1 MAQRVAN
8 VLIAIIALVGFMLS
22 GAAMAAQEKSPA
34 QVLFKNVNVFNGT
47 DNKLYKRQSVLVE
60 GNLIKS
66 ISDKPIKA
74 NAKATVI
81 DGAGRTLMP
90 GLIDMHSHLAT
101 GEGLPEGRDDWDA
114 YAIGAIA
121 GRNLIILLD
130 QGFTTTRGAG
140 GPELGLAKA
149 VNAGRIPGPR
159 YFPSGPWLSQ
169 TSGHADLG
177 YWTDPI
183 GFKDYSE
190 LTETSHVVDG
200 VPEVLRAVRYNLRKG
215 ATQIKI
221 MAGGGVST
229 IFDPL
234 HVVQF
239 TPDEMQAA
247 VQAAKDWGTYVMAH
261 AYHDD
266 SVNRA
271 IDAGVRVIE
280 HGFLMSE
287 KTVKRME
294 KEGVALSLQGFVGI
308 QSFANPEEIT
318 FFTEDQRAK
327 ARRINESGKKMIQW
341 ARKHKLLIVSG
352 GDTFGL
358 QLLNQNIEN
367 VIIETELGF
376 TPYEALL
383 HSTSNAAEVLSWS
396 GELNPYKDGSL
407 GVIESG
413 AYADLLIVDGNPLED
428 LTVLRKRENL
438 RVIMKD
444 GKIYKNTL

>member
-1 MAQRVAN
+1 VAFAQEDESER
-8 VLIAIIALVGFMLS
+8 VLITNVNIFDGVNDGLKPGSVLIENNLIIAVG
-22 GAAMAAQEKSPA
+22 ANIKVPQ
-34 QVLFKNVNVFNGT
+34 GT
-47 DNKLYKRQSVLVE
+47 
-60 GNLIKS
+60 
-66 ISDKPIKA
+66 
-74 NAKATVI
+74 TVI
-81 DGAGRTLMP
+81 DGGGRTLMP

-101 GEGLPEGRDDWDA
+101 GEGLPDGRDEWDA

-121 GRNLIILLD
+121 GRNLVTLLD

-169 TSGHADLG
+169 TAGHGDLG
-177 YWTDPI
+177 YWTDPV

-200 VPEVLRAVRYNLRKG
+200 VPEVLRATRYNLRKG

-229 IFDPL
+229 VFDPL

-239 TPDEMQAA
+239 TPEEMGAA

-261 AYHDD
+261 AYHDE

-287 KTVKRME
+287 PTVRRMK
-294 KEGVALSLQGFVGI
+294 KEGIALSLQGFVGI

-318 FFTEDQRAK
+318 FFNADQRAK
-327 ARRINESGKKMIQW
+327 ARRINEGGKQMIQW

-352 GDTFGL
+352 GDTFGVKM
-358 QLLNQNIEN
+358 LNQNIEN
-367 VIIETELGF
+367 VIIEATFGF

-383 HSTSNAAEVLSWS
+383 HSTSNAAKVLGWS
-396 GELNPYKDGSL
+396 GGLNPYKDGTL
-407 GVIESG
+407 GTIEVG
-413 AYADLLIVDGNPLED
+413 GYADLLVIEGNPLED
-428 LTVLRKRENL
+428 LTVLRDRKNL
-438 RVIMKD
+438 KIIMKD
-444 GKIYKNTL
+444 GRFHKNEL

>member
-1 MAQRVAN
+1 MRKLLYILLATCLICDTAFAQEDEPER
-8 VLIAIIALVGFMLS
+8 VLIT
-22 GAAMAAQEKSPA
+22 
-34 QVLFKNVNVFNGT
+34 NVNIFDGVNDG
-47 DNKLYKRQSVLVE
+47 LIPGSVLIE
-60 GNLIKS
+60 NNLITEVGTN
-66 ISDKPIKA
+66 IEVPQGTI
-74 NAKATVI
+74 VI
-81 DGAGRTLMP
+81 NGGGRTLMP

-101 GEGLPEGRDDWDA
+101 GEGLPDGRDDWDA

-121 GRNLIILLD
+121 GRNLVTLLD

-169 TSGHADLG
+169 TAGHGDLG

-200 VPEVLRAVRYNLRKG
+200 VPEVLRATRYNLRKG

-229 IFDPL
+229 VFDPL

-239 TPDEMQAA
+239 TPEEMGAA

-261 AYHDD
+261 AYHDE

-287 KTVKRME
+287 PTVRRMK
-294 KEGVALSLQGFVGI
+294 KEGIALSLQGFVGI

-318 FFTEDQRAK
+318 FFNADQRAK
-327 ARRINESGKKMIQW
+327 ARRINEGGKQMIQW

-352 GDTFGL
+352 GDTFGVKM
-358 QLLNQNIEN
+358 LNQNIEN
-367 VIIETELGF
+367 VIIEATFGF

-383 HSTSNAAEVLSWS
+383 HSTSNAAKVLGWS
-396 GELNPYKDGSL
+396 GGLNPYKDGTL
-407 GVIESG
+407 GTIEVG
-413 AYADLLIVDGNPLED
+413 GYADLLVIEGNPLED
-428 LTVLRKRENL
+428 LTVLRDRSNL
-438 RVIMKD
+438 KVIMKD
-444 GKIYKNTL
+444 GRFHKNTL

>member
-1 MAQRVAN
+1 MKTRAN
-8 VLIAIIALVGFMLS
+8 HLATIFASIAITFSSLVL
-22 GAAMAAQEKSPA
+22 AQGDAPK
-34 QVLFKNVNVFNGT
+34 QTLFTNVHIFDGVNDERTAGN
-47 DNKLYKRQSVLVE
+47 VLVE
-60 GNLIKS
+60 GNLIKQVS
-66 ISDKPIKA
+66 AEAI
-74 NAKATVI
+74 NAPGATVI
-81 DGAGRTLMP
+81 DGGGRTLMP

-101 GEGLPEGRDDWDA
+101 GEGLPDGRDEWDA
-114 YAIGAIA
+114 YAIGAVA
-121 GRNLIILLD
+121 GRNLVALLD

-169 TSGHADLG
+169 TAGHADMG

-200 VPEVLRAVRYNLRKG
+200 VPEVLRAARYNLRKG

-239 TPDEMQAA
+239 TPDEMRAA
-247 VQAAKDWGTYVMAH
+247 VQAAQDWGTYVMAH
-261 AYHDD
+261 AYHDL

-287 KTVKRME
+287 RTVRRMA
-294 KEGVALSLQGFVGI
+294 KEDIALSLQGFVGI

-318 FFTEDQRAK
+318 FFTADQRAK
-327 ARRINESGKKMIQW
+327 ARQVNEAGKQMIQW

-352 GDTFGL
+352 GDTFGVT
-358 QLLNQNIEN
+358 LLSQNIEN
-367 VIIETELGF
+367 VIIETEFGF

-383 HSTSNAAEVLSWS
+383 HSTSNAAKVLGWS
-396 GELNPYKDGSL
+396 GGLNPYKDGTL
-407 GVIESG
+407 GTIEPG

-428 LTVLRKRENL
+428 LTILRDRSNL

-444 GKIYKNTL
+444 GQFHKNAL

>member
-1 MAQRVAN
+1 MSA
-8 VLIAIIALVGFMLS
+8 IATGLFSNSVV
-22 GAAMAAQEKSPA
+22 AQETI
-34 QVLFKNVNVFNGT
+34 LFTNVNIFDGVSDELAVGM
-47 DNKLYKRQSVLVE
+47 SVLVE
-60 GNLIKS
+60 DNLI
-66 ISDKPIKA
+66 A
-74 NAKATVI
+74 EVATAIPAPDGATII
-81 DGAGRTLMP
+81 DGGGGTLMP

-101 GEGLPEGRDDWDA
+101 GEGLSDGRDEWDA

-121 GRNLIILLD
+121 GRNLVALLD

-169 TSGHADLG
+169 TAGHGDLG

-200 VPEVLRAVRYNLRKG
+200 VPEVLRATRYNLRKG

-239 TPDEMQAA
+239 TPEEMRAV
-247 VQAAKDWGTYVMAH
+247 VQAASDWGTYVMAH
-261 AYHDD
+261 AYHDI

-287 KTVKRME
+287 QTVERMAE
-294 KEGVALSLQGFVGI
+294 EGVALSLQGFVGI

-318 FFTEDQRAK
+318 FFTADQRAK
-327 ARRINESGKKMIQW
+327 ALRVNEGGKLMIQW
-341 ARKHKLLIVSG
+341 AREHELLIVSG
-352 GDTFGL
+352 GDTFGVD
-358 QLLNQNIEN
+358 LLNQNIEN
-367 VIIETELGF
+367 VIIETEFGF

-383 HSTSNAAEVLSWS
+383 HSTSNAAEVLGWS
-396 GELNPYKDGSL
+396 GELNPYKDGTL
-407 GVIESG
+407 GVIEAG
-413 AYADLLIVDGNPLED
+413 AYADLLIIDGNPLAD
-428 LTVLRKRENL
+428 LTVLRDRGNL

-444 GKIYKNTL
+444 GQFHKNTL

>member
-1 MAQRVAN
+1 MYTRRKY
-8 VLIAIIALVGFMLS
+8 LTAICTGFALVISSL
-22 GAAMAAQEKSPA
+22 ALAQDEAPK
-34 QVLFKNVNVFNGT
+34 QTLFTNVQIFDGVNDERTAGN
-47 DNKLYKRQSVLVE
+47 VLVE
-60 GNLIKS
+60 GNLIKQVS
-66 ISDKPIKA
+66 AEAI
-74 NAKATVI
+74 NAPGATVI
-81 DGAGRTLMP
+81 DGGGRTLMP

-101 GEGLPEGRDDWDA
+101 GEGLPDGRDEWDA
-114 YAIGAIA
+114 YAIGAVA
-121 GRNLIILLD
+121 GRNLVALLD

-169 TSGHADLG
+169 TAGHADMG

-200 VPEVLRAVRYNLRKG
+200 VPEVLRAARYNLRKG

-239 TPDEMQAA
+239 TPDEMRAA
-247 VQAAKDWGTYVMAH
+247 VQAAQDWGTYVMAH
-261 AYHDD
+261 AYHDL

-287 KTVKRME
+287 RTVRRMA
-294 KEGVALSLQGFVGI
+294 KEDIALSLQGFVGI

-318 FFTEDQRAK
+318 FFTADQRAK
-327 ARRINESGKKMIQW
+327 ARQVNEAGKQMIQW

-352 GDTFGL
+352 GDTFGVT
-358 QLLNQNIEN
+358 LLSQNIEN
-367 VIIETELGF
+367 VIIETEFGF

-383 HSTSNAAEVLSWS
+383 HSTSNAAKVLGWS
-396 GELNPYKDGSL
+396 GGLNPYKDGTL
-407 GVIESG
+407 GTIEPG

-428 LTVLRKRENL
+428 LTILRDRSNL

-444 GKIYKNTL
+444 GQFHKNAL